1 MGQKPLHYDGSVQT
15 VSDEEFRLNEQLII
29 TDEIRK
35 NLGFNPY
42 FSDSNE

>member
-1 MGQKPLHYDGSVQT
+1 MGQKPLHYDASVQT
-15 VSDEEFRLNEQLII
+15 VSDEELRLNEQLII

-42 FSDSNE
+42 FSASNE

>member
-1 MGQKPLHYDGSVQT
+1 MGQKPLHYDGSVQA
-15 VSDEEFRLNEQLII
+15 VSDEEIYLNEQLII

-35 NLGFNPY
+35 NFGFNPY